1 MATTDA
7 STAAG
12 ADIDIPDAAT
22 ERTVTANGQRVHY
35 LTAGEGDP
43 TLVLLH
49 GGIIDAAH
57 ITWGEH
63 IGPLAEHATVLAPD
77 LPGYGAS
84 PVPDGEW
91 SVPHHVDTVAAML
104 AELEVEDAV
113 LAGVSMGGG
122 VAVGVGLEAPERVD
136 RLVAFDPFALG
147 GGLPNGRLSWLL
159 ANVQVTNYLSVALMR
174 RSRGFVESSVNG
186 LCSEGNEV
194 SDVTVDRVFQEVKR
208 PNAGAAFR
216 KLRSYE
222 VTREGYRTDYS
233 PRLGELAVPARF
245 VHGREDDLIPLSVS
259 ARADEQTPDSELVVL
274 DGCGHIPPLEL
285 PERSRELLVDV
296 L

>member
-1 MATTDA
+1 M
-7 STAAG
+7 TAD

-22 ERTVTANGQRVHY
+22 ERTVTANGQQVHY

-43 TLVLLH
+43 TLFLLH

-63 IGPLAEHATVLAPD
+63 VGPLAEHATVLAPD

-104 AELEVEDAV
+104 EELDVEDAV

-147 GGLPNGRLSWLL
+147 GGLPNGWLTWLL
-159 ANVQVTNYLSVALMR
+159 AKIQVTNHLAIALMR

-186 LCSEGNEV
+186 LCYEGNEV
-194 SDVTVDRVFQEVKR
+194 SDVTVDRVFQEVER

-216 KLRSYE
+216 KLRDYE
-222 VTREGYRTDYS
+222 VTWNGYRTDYS
-233 PRLGELAVPARF
+233 PLLGELTVPARF
-245 VHGREDDLIPLSVS
+245 VHGREDDLVPLSVS
-259 ARADEQTPDSELVVL
+259 ERAHERVPDSELFVL
-274 DGCGHIPPLEL
+274 EECGHIPPLEL
-285 PERSRELLVDV
+285 PERSRQLLVEV
-296 L
+296 V

>member
-1 MATTDA
+1 MAATETDA
-7 STAAG
+7 G
-12 ADIDIPDAAT
+12 VDIPDAAT
-22 ERTVTANGQRVHY
+22 ERTVTANGQQVHY
-35 LTAGEGDP
+35 LTAGDGGP
-43 TLVLLH
+43 TLLLLH

-57 ITWGEH
+57 ITWGEQV
-63 IGPLAEHATVLAPD
+63 GPLAEHATVVAPD

-84 PVPDGEW
+84 PLPDGEW

-104 AELEVEDAV
+104 DELDVDDAV

-122 VAVGVGLEAPERVD
+122 VAVGVGLAAPARVD

-159 ANVQVTNYLSVALMR
+159 AKVQVTNHAAVALMR
-174 RSRGFVESSVNG
+174 RSRGFVERSVNG
-186 LCSEGNEV
+186 LCYEGNEV
-194 SDVTVDRVFQEVKR
+194 SDVTVDRVFQEVQR

-216 KLRSYE
+216 KLRDYE

-245 VHGREDDLIPLSVS
+245 VHGREDDLIPLAVS
-259 ARADEQTPDSELVVL
+259 ERAHERVPDSELFVL
-274 DGCGHIPPLEL
+274 EECGHIPPLEL
-285 PERSRELLVDV
+285 PERSRELLREV

>member
-1 MATTDA
+1 MTATETDA
-7 STAAG
+7 DT
-12 ADIDIPDAAT
+12 DIPDTAT
-22 ERTVTANGQRVHY
+22 ERTVTANGQQVHY

-43 TLVLLH
+43 TLLLLH

-63 IGPLAEHATVLAPD
+63 IGPLAEHATVVAPD

-84 PVPDGEW
+84 PLPDGEW

-104 AELEVEDAV
+104 DELDADDAV

-122 VAVGVGLEAPERVD
+122 VAVGVGLGAPERVG

-159 ANVQVTNYLSVALMR
+159 AKVPVTNHAAVALMR
-174 RSRGFVESSVNG
+174 RSRGFVERSVNG
-186 LCSEGNEV
+186 LCHEGNEV
-194 SDVTVDRVFQEVKR
+194 SDVTVDRIFQEVQR

-216 KLRSYE
+216 KLRDYE

-245 VHGREDDLIPLSVS
+245 VHGREDDLVPLAVS
-259 ARADEQTPDSELVVL
+259 ERAHERAPDSELFVL
-274 DGCGHIPPLEL
+274 DECGHIPPLEL
-285 PERSRELLVDV
+285 PARSCELLAEV

>member
-1 MATTDA
+1 MAATETDA
-7 STAAG
+7 G
-12 ADIDIPDAAT
+12 VDIPDAAT
-22 ERTVTANGQRVHY
+22 ERTVTANGQQVHY
-35 LTAGEGDP
+35 LTAGDGDP
-43 TLVLLH
+43 TLLLLH

-57 ITWGEH
+57 VTWGEH
-63 IGPLAEHATVLAPD
+63 VGPLAEHATVVAPD

-84 PVPDGEW
+84 PLPDGEW

-104 AELEVEDAV
+104 DELDVDDAV

-122 VAVGVGLEAPERVD
+122 VAVGVGLAAPARVD

-159 ANVQVTNYLSVALMR
+159 AKVQVTNHAAVALMR
-174 RSRGFVESSVNG
+174 RSRGFVERSVNG
-186 LCSEGNEV
+186 LCYEGNEV
-194 SDVTVDRVFQEVKR
+194 SDVTVDRVFQEVQR

-216 KLRSYE
+216 KLRDYE

-245 VHGREDDLIPLSVS
+245 VHGREDDLIPLAVS
-259 ARADEQTPDSELVVL
+259 ERAHERVPDSELFVL
-274 DGCGHIPPLEL
+274 EECGHIPPLEL
-285 PERSRELLVDV
+285 PERSRELLREV

>member
-1 MATTDA
+1 MTATGTDT
-7 STAAG
+7 S
-12 ADIDIPDAAT
+12 ADVDIPDAAT
-22 ERTVTANGQRVHY
+22 ERTVTANGQQVRC
-35 LTAGEGDP
+35 LAAGEGDP
-43 TLVLLH
+43 TLLLLH

-91 SVPHHVDTVAAML
+91 AVPHHVDTVAAML
-104 AELEVEDAV
+104 DELDVEDAV

-147 GGLPNGRLSWLL
+147 GGLPNGWLSWLL
-159 ANVQVTNYLSVALMR
+159 ATVQVTNHLAIALMR

-186 LCSEGNEV
+186 LCYEGNEV
-194 SDVTVDRVFQEVKR
+194 SQVTVDRVFQEVQR

-216 KLRSYE
+216 KLRDYE

-233 PRLGELAVPARF
+233 PRLGELTVPARF
-245 VHGREDDLIPLSVS
+245 VHGREDGVIPVSVS
-259 ARADEQTPDSELVVL
+259 ERAHERVPDSELFVL
-274 DGCGHIPPLEL
+274 DECGHIPPLEL
-285 PERSRELLVDV
+285 PERSRELLIEA

>member
-1 MATTDA
+1 MPAPDV
-7 STAAG
+7 
-12 ADIDIPDAAT
+12 DIPEAAT
-22 ERTVTANGQRVHY
+22 ERTVTANGQQVHY
-35 LTAGEGDP
+35 LTAGDADP
-43 TLVLLH
+43 TLLLLH

-63 IGPLAEHATVLAPD
+63 IGPLAEHATVIAPD

-84 PVPDGEW
+84 PLPEGEW

-104 AELEVEDAV
+104 QELDVEDAV

-136 RLVAFDPFALG
+136 RLVAFDPFAIG

-159 ANVQVTNYLSVALMR
+159 AKVQVTNHLAVALMR

-186 LCSEGNEV
+186 LCYEDNEV
-194 SDVTVDRVFQEVKR
+194 SQATVDRVFQEVQR

-216 KLRSYE
+216 KLRDYE

-233 PRLGELAVPARF
+233 PRLPDLGVPARF

-259 ARADEQTPDSELVVL
+259 ERAHERVPDSELFVPEE
-274 DGCGHIPPLEL
+274 CGHIPPLEL
-285 PERSRELLVDV
+285 PERSRELLREV

>member
-1 MATTDA
+1 MAATETDA
-7 STAAG
+7 G
-12 ADIDIPDAAT
+12 VDIPDAAT
-22 ERTVTANGQRVHY
+22 ERTVTANGQQVHY
-35 LTAGEGDP
+35 LTAGDGDP
-43 TLVLLH
+43 TLLLLH

-63 IGPLAEHATVLAPD
+63 IGPLAEHATVVAPD

-84 PVPDGEW
+84 PLPDGEW

-104 AELEVEDAV
+104 DELDLDDAV

-122 VAVGVGLEAPERVD
+122 VAVGVGLEAPARVD

-159 ANVQVTNYLSVALMR
+159 AKVQVTNHAAVALMR
-174 RSRGFVESSVNG
+174 RSRGFVERSVNG
-186 LCSEGNEV
+186 LCYEGNEV
-194 SDVTVDRVFQEVKR
+194 SDVTVDRVFQEVQR

-216 KLRSYE
+216 KLRDYE

-245 VHGREDDLIPLSVS
+245 VHGREDDLIPLAVS
-259 ARADEQTPDSELVVL
+259 ERAHERVPDSELFVL
-274 DGCGHIPPLEL
+274 EECGHIPPLEL
-285 PERSRELLVDV
+285 PERSRELLREV

>member
-1 MATTDA
+1 MAATETDA
-7 STAAG
+7 G
-12 ADIDIPDAAT
+12 VDIPDAAT
-22 ERTVTANGQRVHY
+22 ERTVTANGQQVHY
-35 LTAGEGDP
+35 LTAGDGDP
-43 TLVLLH
+43 TLLLLH

-63 IGPLAEHATVLAPD
+63 IGPLAEHATVVAPD

-84 PVPDGEW
+84 PLPDGEW

-104 AELEVEDAV
+104 DELDVDDAV

-122 VAVGVGLEAPERVD
+122 VAVGVGLAAPARVD

-159 ANVQVTNYLSVALMR
+159 AKVQVTNHAAVALMR
-174 RSRGFVESSVNG
+174 RSRGFVERSVNG
-186 LCSEGNEV
+186 LCYEGNEV
-194 SDVTVDRVFQEVKR
+194 SDVTVDRVFQEVQR

-216 KLRSYE
+216 KLRDYE

-245 VHGREDDLIPLSVS
+245 VHGREDDLIPLAVS
-259 ARADEQTPDSELVVL
+259 ERAHERVPDSELFVL
-274 DGCGHIPPLEL
+274 EECGHIPPLEL
-285 PERSRELLVDV
+285 PERSRELLREV

>member
-1 MATTDA
+1 MAATETDA
-7 STAAG
+7 G
-12 ADIDIPDAAT
+12 VDIPDAAT
-22 ERTVTANGQRVHY
+22 ERTVTANGQQVHY
-35 LTAGEGDP
+35 LTAGDGDP
-43 TLVLLH
+43 TLLLLH

-57 ITWGEH
+57 VTWGEQV
-63 IGPLAEHATVLAPD
+63 GPLAEHATVVAPD

-84 PVPDGEW
+84 PLPDGEW

-104 AELEVEDAV
+104 DELDVDDAV

-122 VAVGVGLEAPERVD
+122 VAVGVGLAAPARVD

-159 ANVQVTNYLSVALMR
+159 AKVQVTNHAAVALMR
-174 RSRGFVESSVNG
+174 RSRGFVERSVNG
-186 LCSEGNEV
+186 LCYEGNEV
-194 SDVTVDRVFQEVKR
+194 SDVTVDRVFQEVQR

-216 KLRSYE
+216 KLRDYE

-245 VHGREDDLIPLSVS
+245 VHGREDDLIPLAVS
-259 ARADEQTPDSELVVL
+259 ERAHERVPDSELFVL
-274 DGCGHIPPLEL
+274 EECGHIPPLEL
-285 PERSRELLVDV
+285 PERSRELLREV

>member
-1 MATTDA
+1 MVAPDV
-7 STAAG
+7 
-12 ADIDIPDAAT
+12 DIPEAAD
-22 ERTVTANGQRVHY
+22 ERTLTANGQQIHY
-35 LTAGEGDP
+35 LTAGEGHR

-63 IGPLAEHATVLAPD
+63 IGPLAEHATVVAPD

-84 PVPDGEW
+84 PLPDGEW

-104 AELEVEDAV
+104 EELGVQDAV

-159 ANVQVTNYLSVALMR
+159 AKVQVTNHLAIALMR

-186 LCSEGNEV
+186 LCYEGNEV
-194 SDVTVDRVFQEVKR
+194 SQVTVDRVFQEVQR

-216 KLRSYE
+216 KLRDYE

-233 PRLGELAVPARF
+233 PRLPDLGVPARF

-259 ARADEQTPDSELVVL
+259 ERARERVPDSELFVL
-274 DGCGHIPPLEL
+274 EECGHIPPLEL
-285 PERSRELLVDV
+285 PERSRELLCEV

>member
-1 MATTDA
+1 MAATETDA
-7 STAAG
+7 G
-12 ADIDIPDAAT
+12 VDIPDAAT
-22 ERTVTANGQRVHY
+22 ERTVTANGQQVHY
-35 LTAGEGDP
+35 LTAGDGDP
-43 TLVLLH
+43 TLLLLH

-57 ITWGEH
+57 ITWGEQV
-63 IGPLAEHATVLAPD
+63 GPLAEHATVVAPD

-84 PVPDGEW
+84 PLPDGEW

-104 AELEVEDAV
+104 DELDVDDAV

-122 VAVGVGLEAPERVD
+122 VAVGVGLAAPARVD

-159 ANVQVTNYLSVALMR
+159 AKVQVTNHAAVALMR
-174 RSRGFVESSVNG
+174 RSRGFVERSVNG
-186 LCSEGNEV
+186 LCYEGNEV
-194 SDVTVDRVFQEVKR
+194 SDVTVDRVFQEVQR

-216 KLRSYE
+216 KLRDYE

-245 VHGREDDLIPLSVS
+245 VHGREDDLIPLAVS
-259 ARADEQTPDSELVVL
+259 ERAHERVPDSELFVL
-274 DGCGHIPPLEL
+274 EECGHIPPLEL
-285 PERSRELLVDV
+285 PERSRELLREV

>member
-1 MATTDA
+1 MAATDA
-7 STAAG
+7 DTDTD
-12 ADIDIPDAAT
+12 ADVDIPDAAA
-22 ERTVTANGQRVHY
+22 ERTVTANGQQVHY

-63 IGPLAEHATVLAPD
+63 IEPLAEHATVIAPD

-84 PVPDGEW
+84 PLPSGEW
-91 SVPHHVDTVAAML
+91 SVPHHVDTVAAL
-104 AELEVEDAV
+104 LEELDVENAV

-122 VAVGVGLEAPERVD
+122 VAVGVGLEAPD
-136 RLVAFDPFALG
+136 RLDRIVAFDPFALG
-147 GGLPNGRLSWLL
+147 GGLPNGRLTWLL
-159 ANVQVTNYLSVALMR
+159 AKVQVTNHLAIALMR
-174 RSRGFVESSVNG
+174 RSRGFVETSVNG
-186 LCSEGNEV
+186 LCYEGNEV

-216 KLRSYE
+216 KLRDYE

-233 PRLGELAVPARF
+233 PRVGELPVPARF
-245 VHGREDDLIPLSVS
+245 VHGREDDLIPVSVS
-259 ARADEQTPDSELVVL
+259 ERAHERAPDSELFVL
-274 DGCGHIPPLEL
+274 EKCGHIPPLEL
-285 PERSRELLVDV
+285 PERSSELVTAV

>member
-1 MATTDA
+1 MGATDTDA
-7 STAAG
+7 GVDT
-12 ADIDIPDAAT
+12 DIPEAAT
-22 ERTVTANGQRVHY
+22 ERTVTANGQQVHY
-35 LTAGEGDP
+35 LIAGDGDR
-43 TLVLLH
+43 TLLLLH
-49 GGIIDAAH
+49 GGIINAAH

-63 IGPLAEHATVLAPD
+63 IGPLAEHATVVAPD

-84 PVPDGEW
+84 PLPAGEW
-91 SVPHHVDTVAAML
+91 SVPHHADTVAAML
-104 AELEVEDAV
+104 DELDVENAV

-122 VAVGVGLEAPERVD
+122 VAVGAGLQAPERVD
-136 RLVAFDPFALG
+136 RLVTFDPFALG

-159 ANVQVTNYLSVALMR
+159 ANVQVTNHAAIALMR
-174 RSRGFVESSVNG
+174 RSRGFVERSVNG
-186 LCSEGNEV
+186 LCHEGNEV
-194 SDVTVDRVFQEVKR
+194 SNVTVDRVFQEVQR

-233 PRLGELAVPARF
+233 PRLGELTVPTRF

-259 ARADEQTPDSELVVL
+259 ARADERAPDSELVVL
-274 DGCGHIPPLEL
+274 EECGHIPPLEL

>member
-1 MATTDA
+1 MAATETD
-7 STAAG
+7 TG
-12 ADIDIPDAAT
+12 ADIPDAAT
-22 ERTVTANGQRVHY
+22 ERTVTANGQQVHY
-35 LTAGEGDP
+35 LTAGDGDP
-43 TLVLLH
+43 TLLLLH
-49 GGIIDAAH
+49 GGTIDAAH

-63 IGPLAEHATVLAPD
+63 IGPLAEHATVVAPD

-84 PVPDGEW
+84 PLPDGEW

-104 AELEVEDAV
+104 DELNADDAV

-159 ANVQVTNYLSVALMR
+159 AKVQVTNHAAVALMR
-174 RSRGFVESSVNG
+174 RSRGFVETSVNG
-186 LCSEGNEV
+186 LCYEDNEV
-194 SDVTVDRVFQEVKR
+194 SDVTVDRIFQEVQR

-216 KLRSYE
+216 KLRDYE
-222 VTREGYRTDYS
+222 VTSGGYRTDYS
-233 PRLGELAVPARF
+233 PRLRELPMPARF
-245 VHGREDDLIPLSVS
+245 VHGREDEVIPVSVS
-259 ARADEQTPDSELVVL
+259 ERAHERVLDSELFVL
-274 DGCGHIPPLEL
+274 EECGHIPPLEL
-285 PERSRELLVDV
+285 PERSRELLVEV

>member
-1 MATTDA
+1 MAATETDA
-7 STAAG
+7 G
-12 ADIDIPDAAT
+12 ADIPDAAT
-22 ERTVTANGQRVHY
+22 ERTVTANGQQVHY

-43 TLVLLH
+43 TLLLLH

-63 IGPLAEHATVLAPD
+63 IGPLAEHATVVAPD

-84 PVPDGEW
+84 PLPDGEW

-104 AELEVEDAV
+104 DELDADDAV

-122 VAVGVGLEAPERVD
+122 VAVGVGLGAPERVD

-159 ANVQVTNYLSVALMR
+159 AKVQVTNHAAVALMR
-174 RSRGFVESSVNG
+174 RSPGFVERSVSG
-186 LCSEGNEV
+186 LCHEGNEV
-194 SDVTVDRVFQEVKR
+194 SDVTVDRVFREANR

-216 KLRSYE
+216 KLRDYE

-245 VHGREDDLIPLSVS
+245 VHGREDDLVPRAVS
-259 ARADEQTPDSELVVL
+259 ERAHERAPDSELFVL
-274 DGCGHIPPLEL
+274 DECGHIPPLEL
-285 PERSRELLVDV
+285 PARSRELLAEV

>member
-1 MATTDA
+1 MAAPDMDA
-7 STAAG
+7 G
-12 ADIDIPDAAT
+12 PDVDIPEAAT
-22 ERTVTANGQRVHY
+22 ERTVTANGQHVQY
-35 LTAGEGDP
+35 LTAGDGGP
-43 TLVLLH
+43 TLLLLH

-63 IGPLAEHATVLAPD
+63 IGPLAEHATVVAPD

-91 SVPHHVDTVAAML
+91 SVPHHVDTVVAIL
-104 AELEVEDAV
+104 EELDVEDAV

-159 ANVQVTNYLSVALMR
+159 ANVQVTNYVSVALMR
-174 RSRGFVESSVNG
+174 RSRGFVERSVNA
-186 LCSEGNEV
+186 LCYEGNEV
-194 SDVTVDRVFQEVKR
+194 SDVTVDRVFQEVQR
-208 PNAGAAFR
+208 PNTGAAFR

-233 PRLGELAVPARF
+233 PRLGKLAVPARF
-245 VHGREDDLIPLSVS
+245 VHGRVDDLIPFSVS
-259 ARADEQTPDSELVVL
+259 ARADEQAPDSELTVL
-274 DGCGHIPPLEL
+274 EGCGHIPPLEL